1 MSWVPKAISRAGGSG
16 ASAKSGPSPIYLS
29 VSRSLCPARR
39 SAPTA
44 GRDRTNLASLTT
56 YPASTRVPFLALRA
70 RAEGAGLRGTDA
82 CGGWA
87 EVAPL
92 ELAGETSA
100 RQPRREWG
108 AWPRD
113 AVTVAPCA
121 LPRAGGDAAGGAA
134 GDGAYRNVLPHPGA
148 RSRRAAP
155 SRVPGPGPKQQP
167 RGSGSRDGDRSG
179 CRGGLQLRC
188 AHISP
193 RAPVPQGAA
202 IGVFIRLSRPGR
214 AVVEGSE
221 APSSGHEAE
230 GHRGVTGP
238 LVTGRVT
245 RWLRGRERR
254 SRHPLPPHTHPS
266 NPSSHTHTDQ
276 PQSAS
281 LTKPKISSTF
291 GHLAKSRC
299 QHLPGFAGLLELPT
313 GFSRIPC
320 C

>member
-1 MSWVPKAISRAGGSG
+1 MSWVPKAISRAGESG

-92 ELAGETSA
+92 EPAGETSA
-100 RQPRREWG
+100 RPPRRGWG
-108 AWPRD
+108 ARPRD
-113 AVTVAPCA
+113 AVTAAPCA
-121 LPRAGGDAAGGAA
+121 LPRASGDAAGGAA

-148 RSRRAAP
+148 RSRRTAP
-155 SRVPGPGPKQQP
+155 SRVPGPGPKQRP
-167 RGSGSRDGDRSG
+167 RGSGSRGGDRSG

-193 RAPVPQGAA
+193 RAPVAQGAA
-202 IGVFIRLSRPGR
+202 IGVSIRLSRPGR

-221 APSSGHEAE
+221 TPSSGHEAE

-245 RWLRGRERR
+245 GGFVAESGSPGTPYPPHTL
-254 SRHPLPPHTHPS
+254 PTPPPPHTH
-266 NPSSHTHTDQ
+266 
-276 PQSAS
+276 
-281 LTKPKISSTF
+281 
-291 GHLAKSRC
+291 
-299 QHLPGFAGLLELPT
+299 
-313 GFSRIPC
+313 
-320 C
+320 